1 MYLAGAMEVLRRRR
15 TMDLRSLYI
24 GKVSRRDRKRITVTV
39 TVTVNATA
47 TVQVAIQECNRN
59 HKRNRN
65 RAGGHPGR

>member
-24 GKVSRRDRKRITVTV
+24 GKVSRRDRKRATATV

-47 TVQVAIQECNRN
+47 TVQVAIQDVERLL
-59 HKRNRN
+59 RR
-65 RAGGHPGR
+65 GGR